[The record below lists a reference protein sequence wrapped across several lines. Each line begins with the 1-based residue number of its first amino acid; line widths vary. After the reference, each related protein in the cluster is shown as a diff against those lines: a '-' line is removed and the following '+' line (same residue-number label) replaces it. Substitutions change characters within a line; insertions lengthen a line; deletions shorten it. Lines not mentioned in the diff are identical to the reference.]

1 MFKIQE
7 VKWGIIGCGNVT
19 ELKSGPAFN
28 KVEHS
33 KLVAVMRRN
42 EALAKDYAE
51 RHHVPKYYSDG
62 NELIN
67 DPEVN
72 AVYIA
77 TPPDTH
83 ASYAIAAMKAGKPVY
98 VEKPMA
104 RNYQECR
111 EMIRVSEE
119 TGMPLFVAYYRRS
132 LPAFLKVKELIDDEI
147 IGKPMTVNVRLHK
160 SIPERD
166 LKPETQFWHVNPEIA
181 GAGYFYDLA
190 SHQLDYLDFL
200 FGPIIKV
207 YGIAENQAG
216 YYQAEDTVTG
226 TFLFGNGVI
235 GTGSWCFVVSK
246 GSEEDIIE
254 ITGTKGM
261 LSFSSFQHGDVKL
274 TTPEGTVSFSFQN
287 PENIQYNLISQ
298 VVKTLREESECVST
312 GKSAARTSAVLEEM
326 VKNYYANK
334 QTEEKRIKG
343 SCRTI

>member
-1 MFKIQE
+1 MILKK
-7 VKWGIIGCGNVT
+7 VNWGIIGCGNVT

-42 EALAKDYAE
+42 AKKAADYAS
-51 RHHVPKYYSDG
+51 RHGVPKWYSDA
-62 NELIN
+62 NQLIN

-104 RNYQECR
+104 RNYQECQ

-132 LPAFLKVKELIDDEI
+132 LPAFLKVKELIDDWI
-147 IGKPMTVNVRLHK
+147 IGKPLTVNIRLHK
-160 SIPERD
+160 SVPERD

-190 SHQLDYLDFL
+190 SHQFDYLDFV
-200 FGPIIKV
+200 FGPINEV
-207 YGIAENQAG
+207 NGIAQNRAG
-216 YYQAEDTVTG
+216 YYPAEDTVSAA
-226 TFLFGNGVI
+226 FAFGSGI
-235 GTGSWCFVVSK
+235 TGTGSWCFVVPK

-254 ITGTKGM
+254 ITGTKGK

-274 TTPEGTVSFSFQN
+274 TSPEGTVSFSFQN
-287 PENIQYNLISQ
+287 PENIQHHLIRQ
-298 VVKTLREESECVST
+298 VVQELRGEGKCVST
-312 GKSAARTSAVLEEM
+312 GSSAARTSWVLEEI
-326 VKNYYANK
+326 VKNYYKKLN
-334 QTEEKRIKG
+334 G
-343 SCRTI
+343 